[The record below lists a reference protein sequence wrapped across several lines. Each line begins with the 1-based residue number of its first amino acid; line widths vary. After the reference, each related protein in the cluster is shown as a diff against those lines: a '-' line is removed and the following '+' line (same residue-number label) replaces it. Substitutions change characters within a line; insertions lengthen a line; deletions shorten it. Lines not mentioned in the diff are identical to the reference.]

1 MSERVQE
8 AMWALRDFLYER
20 VYDNME
26 VHADFIKASKVV
38 RELFEKLAG
47 DDDFY
52 LAQVGALPPAAE
64 RVRRAADYIAGMT
77 DRYALQLYE
86 DAFLPRPWAAL

>member
-1 MSERVQE
+1 V
-8 AMWALRDFLYER
+8 LRDFLYER

-26 VHADFIKASKVV
+26 VHADFLKASKVV
-38 RELFEKLAG
+38 RELFEKLAN

-52 LAQVGALPPAAE
+52 LAQVGVLPPAGE
-64 RVRRAADYIAGMT
+64 RVRRAADHIAGMT

-86 DAFLPRPWAAL
+86 DTFLPRPWAAL